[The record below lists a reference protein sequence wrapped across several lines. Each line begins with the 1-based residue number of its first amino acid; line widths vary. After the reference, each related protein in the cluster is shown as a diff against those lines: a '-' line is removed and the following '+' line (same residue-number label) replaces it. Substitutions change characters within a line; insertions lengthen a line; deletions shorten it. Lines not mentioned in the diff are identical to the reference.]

1 MFVIPNYAYKNNR
14 HFSIQKY
21 IYLRY
26 TTWILQKNI
35 YIVKNTITMPKMTI
49 KRLWKVLSYS
59 WDLLT
64 TLSQS
69 QLSKSSEQ
77 SRLQFRKSRTPSS
90 ALMVESVNLFLQWA
104 SCKRMQSILYSQVI
118 TLRCLRKVSDLL
130 KLLLSL
136 SRWSSCHQKR
146 GRNGKSFRNKNV
158 YIWLSRQR
166 RRQVLKKWRRDK
178 SMIRKKE
185 QRWKSKLRR

>member
-1 MFVIPNYAYKNNR
+1 M
-14 HFSIQKY
+14 
-21 IYLRY
+21 
-26 TTWILQKNI
+26 ILS
-35 YIVKNTITMPKMTI
+35 PKMMI
-49 KRLWKVLSYS
+49 KRLWKDLSCS

-69 QLSKSSEQ
+69 QPSKSSEQ
-77 SRLQFRKSRTPSS
+77 SKPRFPKFRTPSS
-90 ALMVESVNLFLQWA
+90 ALMVESVNLFLHWA
-104 SCKRMQSILYSQVI
+104 LCKRMQSILYSQVI

-158 YIWLSRQR
+158 YIWLSRLR
-166 RRQVLKKWRRDK
+166 RRHSLRNRRRDK

-185 QRWKSKLRR
+185 HRWKSKLQR

>member
-1 MFVIPNYAYKNNR
+1 MR
-14 HFSIQKY
+14 LS
-21 IYLRY
+21 
-26 TTWILQKNI
+26 
-35 YIVKNTITMPKMTI
+35 PKMMI
-49 KRLWKVLSYS
+49 KRLWKDLSCS

-77 SRLQFRKSRTPSS
+77 SRAQFRKSRTPSL
-90 ALMVESVNLFLQWA
+90 ALMVESANLFLQWA
-104 SCKRMQSILYSQVI
+104 SCKQMQSILYSQVI
-118 TLRCLRKVSDLL
+118 TSRCLRKDNDSL

-146 GRNGKSFRNKNV
+146 GRNGKSSKNKNV
-158 YIWLSRQR
+158 YIWLNRQR
-166 RRQVLKKWRRDK
+166 RKHSLRNRRRDK

>member
-1 MFVIPNYAYKNNR
+1 MR
-14 HFSIQKY
+14 LS
-21 IYLRY
+21 
-26 TTWILQKNI
+26 
-35 YIVKNTITMPKMTI
+35 PKMTI

-64 TLSQS
+64 TLSQN

-77 SRLQFRKSRTPSS
+77 SRPQFRKSRTPSS
-90 ALMVESVNLFLQWA
+90 ALMVESVNLYLQWA
-104 SCKRMQSILYSQVI
+104 SSKRMQSILCSQVI
-118 TLRCLRKVSDLL
+118 TSRCSRKDNDSL

-136 SRWSSCHQKR
+136 SKWNSCHQKR
-146 GRNGKSFRNKNV
+146 GRNGKSSRNKNV

-166 RRQVLKKWRRDK
+166 RRHSLKNRRRDK

>member
-1 MFVIPNYAYKNNR
+1 MR
-14 HFSIQKY
+14 LSQ
-21 IYLRY
+21 
-26 TTWILQKNI
+26 
-35 YIVKNTITMPKMTI
+35 KMTI
-49 KRLWKVLSYS
+49 KRLWKDLSCS

-77 SRLQFRKSRTPSS
+77 SRPQFLKSRTPSS
-90 ALMVESVNLFLQWA
+90 ALMVESVNLFLRWA

-118 TLRCLRKVSDLL
+118 TSRCLRKDNDSL

-136 SRWSSCHQKR
+136 SKWNSCHQKR
-146 GRNGKSFRNKNV
+146 GRNGKSSRNKNV

>member
-1 MFVIPNYAYKNNR
+1 MR
-14 HFSIQKY
+14 LS
-21 IYLRY
+21 
-26 TTWILQKNI
+26 
-35 YIVKNTITMPKMTI
+35 PKMTI
-49 KRLWKVLSYS
+49 KRLWKDLSYS

-64 TLSQS
+64 TLSQN

-77 SRLQFRKSRTPSS
+77 SRPQFRKSRTPSS
-90 ALMVESVNLFLQWA
+90 ALMVESVNLFLRWA

-118 TLRCLRKVSDLL
+118 TSRCLRKDNDSL

-136 SRWSSCHQKR
+136 SKWNSCHQKR
-146 GRNGKSFRNKNV
+146 GRNGKSSRNKNV